1 MRQLSRSRILSLEFS
16 NQLCNTC
23 GWSSGVCHCCSRNS
37 MVMQTGTNLSRSSW
51 AKAKSSKDGSKAS
64 KACAKAVGDY
74 WWCRLSLRMVT
85 LRATESRPRCLLVCA
100 SSSLSRM
107 PPVIIIGLQFAHALC
122 SDYTTVSEHS
132 DLRSRVGES
141 QVRQDS
147 EQVSILKRGVIIGTS
162 SGVSAR
168 LFSCLRCYSLVLTR
182 VAGLEQ

>member
-122 SDYTTVSEHS
+122 SDYTTPSQSTLIFEVELVKAKF
-132 DLRSRVGES
+132 DKTANRSAS
-141 QVRQDS
+141 
-147 EQVSILKRGVIIGTS
+147 S
-162 SGVSAR
+162 SGASSSA
-168 LFSCLRCYSLVLTR
+168 LV
-182 VAGLEQ
+182 VV